1 VARPTFYRDP
11 IHGQL
16 RYDNVDIANTLPSS
30 DGEKRLGWLIRRLID
45 CPEFQRLRHIRQ
57 NGLAN
62 LVFHGAEHSRFTH
75 SMGTAHVAREM
86 FDCITRNSDAKPED
100 EHLLATVAAALLH
113 DVGHGPFSHTL
124 EEILS
129 ECGVEFDHE
138 RMTQRILEEETQIKS
153 VLAEVDNSFP
163 GTVAAYVDKKKRK
176 TDHWSYR
183 LVSSQLDADR
193 LDYLLRDARFC
204 GLQGHGFDLPRLLD
218 FLTQLDGTR
227 VAVDRRAIEAVEA
240 YLVTLDH
247 MYRAVYF
254 HHTVRAAS
262 RLLESLL
269 SRAIELYKNG
279 DSAVLRPGTTD
290 RSPVV
295 ELIEKGTG
303 IDLADYLRLGEYHV
317 WGLIDHWQRHPDAV
331 LSDLARR
338 LTERRFPKTVEV
350 PDEKYRE
357 LQRLERRA
365 ADLTR
370 ETLSFVDEKSVRFYV
385 LVDEPERTS
394 YKQYDWRT
402 EEPDESIWIVGMP
415 TPPTPVEKYASSK
428 IVQGLKDTRYFPR
441 LIVIDEV
448 RKKLLV

>member
-1 VARPTFYRDP
+1 VARPKFYRDP

-16 RYDNVDIANTLPSS
+16 RYDSVDIATALPGS
-30 DGEKRLGWLIRRLID
+30 DVEKRLGWLIRRLID

-75 SMGTAHVAREM
+75 SMGAAHLAREM
-86 FDCITRNSDAKPED
+86 FDRITRNSEGEQED

-113 DVGHGPFSHTL
+113 DIGHGPFSHTL
-124 EEILS
+124 EEILGAS
-129 ECGVEFDHE
+129 DVEFDHE
-138 RMTQRILEEETQIKS
+138 RMTQRIIEEDTRIKS
-153 VLAEVDNSFP
+153 VLAEVDGSFP
-163 GTVAAYVDKKKRK
+163 GTVAAYIDKKKREA
-176 TDHWSYR
+176 DHWSYR

-193 LDYLLRDARFC
+193 LDYLLRDARFA

-218 FLTQLDGTR
+218 FLTQLDGKR
-227 VAVDRRAIEAVEA
+227 IAVDRRAIEAVEA
-240 YLVTLDH
+240 YLVALDH

-262 RLLESLL
+262 RLLEGLL
-269 SRAIELYKNG
+269 SRAIGLHKAG
-279 DSAVLRPGTTD
+279 DTTVFGLAAPGK
-290 RSPVV
+290 SPVI
-295 ELIEKGTG
+295 ELIENGTKV
-303 IDLADYLRLGEYHV
+303 DLPAYLRLGEYHV
-317 WGLIDHWQRHPDAV
+317 WYLIDHWQQHRDPV

-338 LTERRFPKTVEV
+338 LAERRLPKTVEV

-357 LQRLERRA
+357 LKRLEERA
-365 ADLTR
+365 ADLTI
-370 ETLSFVDEKSVRFYV
+370 ETLRFVDETSVRFYV

-402 EEPDESIWIVGMP
+402 EQEDESIWIVGLP
-415 TPPTPVEKYASSK
+415 NPIPVEKYASSK

-448 RKKLLV
+448 RKKLLG